1 MRDDEKVQDEIIPD
15 ETELPEDEEVYE
27 NDMAPGYGYDNSDDS
42 DDDDNVEL
50 LDEDAREFDHRN
62 LRARRGNSTES
73 GRSNRRGS
81 RSNRRS
87 SYAG

>member
-1 MRDDEKVQDEIIPD
+1 MRGEEEVQDEIIPD

-27 NDMAPGYGYDNSDDS
+27 DDMAPGYGYDNS

-50 LDEDAREFDHRN
+50 LDEDAHEFDHRN

-73 GRSNRRGS
+73 GRPNRRGS
-81 RSNRRS
+81 GSSRRS
-87 SYAG
+87 TYAG